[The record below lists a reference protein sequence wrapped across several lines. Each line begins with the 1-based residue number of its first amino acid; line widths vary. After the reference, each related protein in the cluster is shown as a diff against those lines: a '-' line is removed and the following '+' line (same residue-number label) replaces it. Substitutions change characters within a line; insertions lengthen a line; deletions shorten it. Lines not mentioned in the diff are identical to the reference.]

1 MSVLQTANVR
11 VKVRVKRPS
20 PTAPLTAVA
29 TPLTVVRPAHW
40 LNSLTTWVMV
50 TVLLYFSAA
59 GTFSFYDP
67 ESNTQIGAVTGG
79 GGSTFLSAMIGRFVL
94 IGLCIIAWR
103 SAAQVRKA
111 AFCVPALALL
121 NCMGV
126 ISALWSP
133 EPSFA
138 FKQGVYLLVTYT
150 FAIAFVSQPA
160 ELQMKYMQLA
170 GTIALFLTVFTVALF
185 PQFGLN
191 GRQGFTGEWEG
202 IYAGKNVCAMAIMFL
217 LMPALY
223 RKPVALRGRVLRIL
237 YILTM
242 LFIVAMTRSRTGWV
256 IAALLIAFSSSLKLL
271 ARFKSFDRLVLFIL
285 LSCATLTIGGLI
297 LLNLDSIFH
306 LIGRDLTF
314 SGRIPIWTAILHS
327 ISQRP
332 WTGYGYRTF
341 WRGMNGESANVM
353 ISIGW
358 MMSYAHDGFLSVWVE
373 VGAFALIL
381 LVICLLKGLKDS
393 LYCLLRDPSPQVL
406 WYITIIVFGILYNI
420 DEATFLFRYQ
430 LMWVAVIAAIL
441 GLDRKRR
448 QLRRRSAMLV
458 VRR

>member
-1 MSVLQTANVR
+1 MSVLQTTGIR
-11 VKVRVKRPS
+11 VKVDVKRRNQIALRRDALPM
-20 PTAPLTAVA
+20 TL
-29 TPLTVVRPAHW
+29 VRPAHW
-40 LNSLTTWVMV
+40 LNSFNTWVMAAI
-50 TVLLYFSAA
+50 LLYFSAA

-67 ESNTQIGAVTGG
+67 ESNTQMGAVAGG
-79 GGSTFLSAMIGRFVL
+79 GGATFLGVMVGRFVL

-103 SAAQVRKA
+103 YALQIRKA
-111 AFCVPALALL
+111 VFCVPVLALL
-121 NCMGV
+121 NCMGM
-126 ISALWSP
+126 ISCLWSP

-150 FAIAFVSQPA
+150 FAIAFVSRPA

-170 GTIALFLTVFTVALF
+170 GTIAAVSTVLTVALF

-202 IYAGKNVCAMAIMFL
+202 IYAGKNVCAMAILFL
-217 LMPALY
+217 MMPALY
-223 RKPVALRGRVLRIL
+223 RKPIALRARIL
-237 YILTM
+237 RFVYIGAM
-242 LFIVAMTRSRTGWV
+242 LVIVAMTRSRTGWV
-256 IAALLIAFSSSLKLL
+256 MAALLILFSAGLKLL

-285 LSCATLTIGGLI
+285 LCGATLVIGGLI
-297 LLNLDSIFH
+297 LLNLDSLFH

-314 SGRIPIWTAILHS
+314 SGRMQIWTAILHS
-327 ISQRP
+327 IAQRP

-341 WRGMNGESANVM
+341 WRGMTGESANVM
-353 ISIGW
+353 IAIGW

-381 LVICLLKGLKDS
+381 LGICLLKGLKDS
-393 LYCLLRDPSPQVL
+393 LYCFLRDPSPQVL
-406 WYITIIVFGILYNI
+406 WYITIVVFGILYNI
-420 DEATFLFRYQ
+420 DEATFLFRFQ
-430 LMWVAVIAAIL
+430 LMWVAIVAAII

-448 QLRRRSAMLV
+448 QLRRNAAMLV